1 MEQPWAVTEPLGW
14 EVRAELIAETL
25 GSCPWSAQRYA
36 WREGMVAGLLCSG
49 HSAASQGSKPHWCQN
64 PKGEGTDEGTTLHTP
79 IQDSALQGWE
89 FESPKAE
96 PHTTGTHQSIT
107 FGQAVMSRRLPC
119 CCKQGWCGAAAGTLP
134 PACSTEPA
142 GSLPDE
148 VRLFYALSL

>member
-1 MEQPWAVTEPLGW
+1 MQKPWGHVHGQLSAMLGGKAW
-14 EVRAELIAETL
+14 WQGCSAQDILQHHKDPSHTGAKTPKVRAQMRGQHCIYPSRTQL
-25 GSCPWSAQRYA
+25 CR
-36 WREGMVAGLLCSG
+36 AG
-49 HSAASQGSKPHWCQN
+49 N
-64 PKGEGTDEGTTLHTP
+64 P
-79 IQDSALQGWE
+79 A

-119 CCKQGWCGAAAGTLP
+119 CCKQGWCSAAAGTLP